1 MSVKKRRRN
10 KTIAFR
16 MSEAEKIDLEN
27 KVKLSGKK
35 SKQEYIISALLNH
48 KIEAVGNPL
57 MFLQIKRVLERIEL
71 MVKDG
76 EGIDEELKNC
86 LFEML
91 KILES
96 FDVSSEFSEEEE

>member
-1 MSVKKRRRN
+1 MSVKKRIRP

-16 MSEAEKIDLEN
+16 MSEAEKVELEN

-35 SKQEYIISALLNH
+35 NKQEYIISALLNH

-57 MFLQIKRVLERIEL
+57 MFLQFKRVLERIEL

-76 EGIDEELKNC
+76 EGIDEEVKKC
-86 LFEML
+86 LFKML

-96 FDVSSEFSEEEE
+96 FEINNKVL

>member
-1 MSVKKRRRN
+1 MSEKRRIRS

-27 KVKLSGKK
+27 KVKLSGEKI
-35 SKQEYIISALLNH
+35 KQEYIISALLNH

-57 MFLQIKRVLERIEL
+57 MFLQFKRVLERIEL
-71 MVKDG
+71 MIEDG
-76 EGIDEELKNC
+76 KGIDEEVKKC
-86 LFEML
+86 LFKML

-96 FDVSSEFSEEEE
+96 FEINNKVL

>member
-1 MSVKKRRRN
+1 MSEKRRIRS

-27 KVKLSGKK
+27 KV
-35 SKQEYIISALLNH
+35 
-48 KIEAVGNPL
+48 EAVGNPL
-57 MFLQIKRVLERIEL
+57 MFLQFKRVLERIEL

-96 FDVSSEFSEEEE
+96 FEKNNKVL